1 MRPLA
6 LLLTVTAAL
15 LAPGIA
21 HADGKRFTDPKDAGG
36 PLDIASVTQGHS
48 SSSAPHTIRTYRAF
62 TSRQLSSPNYAGLAL
77 EVQGA
82 SAGSTRLVLVFWYQG
97 ALRGVLADSKG
108 NLLRLLP
115 ATHPDARTLRVV
127 IPQSALARDLVSYR
141 WLAMT
146 SYKSK
151 TVCRATCRDA
161 APARPA
167 LHVLA
172 AVKTLKV
179 GLRGRGLVRS
189 TPGGIACPT
198 RCSANFKQNATVTLT
213 AEPTQDWVFTGWTG
227 ACTGTGPCV
236 VKMSSSKG
244 VGAVFTPTYL
254 LTVTT
259 AGPGDVRIEPP
270 DVPCTGSCTQR
281 YSPGATVT
289 LTARTGP
296 AYAFDG
302 WGGACSGIQPTCV
315 VTMSSDAIVTARF
328 SLRPQT
334 LWVTVETQ
342 PGASGRVTSSPPG
355 IDCPG
360 DCSETYRT
368 ETPVTLTAAPGA
380 SSSFAGWVGTWCI
393 GLSPSCLVQMG
404 PVAPGDRVVTATFAH
419 VP

>member
-6 LLLTVTAAL
+6 LVLTVTAAL

-36 PLDIASVTQGHS
+36 PLDIASVTHGHS
-48 SSSAPHTIRTYRAF
+48 SSSVTHTIRTYCAF
-62 TSRQLSSPNYAGLAL
+62 TSRQLASPNYAGLAL

-82 SAGSTRLVLVFWYQG
+82 SGGSSRLVLVFWYQG

-115 ATHPDARTLRVV
+115 ATHPDSRTLRVV
-127 IPQSALARDLVSYR
+127 IPQTALARDLVSYR

-151 TVCRATCRDA
+151 TLCRATCRDA

-172 AVKTLKV
+172 AVKALKV
-179 GLRGRGLVRS
+179 VLSGRGLVRS

-198 RCSANFKQNATVTLT
+198 RCSASFKQNATVTLT

-236 VKMSSSKG
+236 VKMSSAKG

-270 DVPCTGSCTQR
+270 DVPCVGSCTQR

-296 AYAFDG
+296 ASAFEG
-302 WGGACSGIQPTCV
+302 WGGACSGTQPTCV
-315 VTMSSDAIVTARF
+315 VTMNSDTIVTARF
-328 SLRPQT
+328 TVRPFP
-334 LWVTVETQ
+334 LSAALEAQ
-342 PGASGRVTSSPPG
+342 PGASGRHTAGPAGADRSLEQVRQGVVRTRAL
-355 IDCPG
+355 
-360 DCSETYRT
+360 SE
-368 ETPVTLTAAPGA
+368 
-380 SSSFAGWVGTWCI
+380 
-393 GLSPSCLVQMG
+393 LSRP
-404 PVAPGDRVVTATFAH
+404 
-419 VP
+419 